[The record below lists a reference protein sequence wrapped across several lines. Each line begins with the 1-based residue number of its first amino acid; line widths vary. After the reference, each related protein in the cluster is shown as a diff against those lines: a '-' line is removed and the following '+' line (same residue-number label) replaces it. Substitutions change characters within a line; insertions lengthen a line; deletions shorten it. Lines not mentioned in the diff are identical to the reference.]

1 MPEKVGIFRIG
12 EFPNHVVGLLKRLRG
27 HMRPAG
33 CLPCYNVL
41 KFVTERQTD
50 THGRAHEV
58 LFAFFNAL
66 ARKRKDYTHT
76 HIILL
81 GTVS

>member
-1 MPEKVGIFRIG
+1 
-12 EFPNHVVGLLKRLRG
+12 
-27 HMRPAG
+27 MRPAG

-76 HIILL
+76 HTHRQDKAFVLEL
-81 GTVS
+81 Q